1 MLGAIQVL
9 PISVLQVG
17 EGPIVSNSEY
27 RHPKWQMSKH
37 IDNQWE
43 GIYSIKEREGMLI
56 MHRLKYA
63 YYLPKHTLQ
72 IFFETKR
79 KNQVSFVNNKE
90 LKGIFQHKF
99 FRHQMNQYS

>member
-43 GIYSIKEREGMLI
+43 GIY
-56 MHRLKYA
+56 
-63 YYLPKHTLQ
+63 
-72 IFFETKR
+72 KR
-79 KNQVSFVNNKE
+79 KRRNVNHAQIKICILLTQAHSSDLLQNQKKKPSQ
-90 LKGIFQHKF
+90 LRQ
-99 FRHQMNQYS
+99 